1 MLWNVTGWR
10 IPTTLST
17 MKIIRFSVFA
27 LSIASLSSLIAC
39 GGGSSNSGG
48 GGGGG
53 GGNTPTG
60 FSKSSL
66 KGNYTFLALGSDV
79 FGSNTPDAY
88 QVGGVL
94 VADGNGNITGGEQT
108 YSNAIAVYPDT
119 FTGTYTVSSDGTT
132 TLTLNTSDAMVGV
145 NGVETFSA
153 VLLSA
158 SQAIITQFD
167 ASATSNGTLDLQAT
181 PIAAPTGG
189 YAFSSLGIDF
199 GSSGLAIGGVFN
211 IDNNPSAGSISGTG
225 SVADVA
231 DFGTLS
237 LAQSVS
243 GSVSAA
249 DSFGRV
255 NIDLV
260 IGPGPIG
267 VDFDG
272 YIVDSTHIRLVE
284 TDTFG
289 ITGGTAIGQGSST
302 GSFSANSA
310 FSGPFVFG
318 YLGFNAAGPGADAGV
333 FTADGAG
340 NLTNGLI
347 DQNQGGFVISDTVS
361 GTYAVD
367 NTGTGRVVATTA
379 FGSHGPGPSLIF
391 YLAGSGNPVPM
402 LQTNTSTLGGG
413 TAYAQASGAPS
424 FNGTYGVGFTSY
436 NSMFDENDGNA
447 QLTAN
452 ASAGT
457 FSGMGNI
464 NEGFTPTPNQT
475 FGGTF
480 TSAGG
485 RFTGTITIQSG
496 TPISDALYFVDSTQ
510 AFVIETDAT
519 QVTLGIIR
527 QQVVP

>member
-1 MLWNVTGWR
+1 MLWNATDR
-10 IPTTLST
+10 RRSLT
-17 MKIIRFSVFA
+17 RFVLLAVLIFA
-27 LSIASLSSLIAC
+27 LSCLVGC
-39 GGGSSNSGG
+39 GGGSSNN
-48 GGGGG
+48 GGGG

-108 YSNAIAVYPDT
+108 YSNAITVYPDT
-119 FTGTYTVSSDGTT
+119 FTGTYTVNSDGTT
-132 TLTLNTSDAMVGV
+132 TLTLNTADANVGV
-145 NGVETFSA
+145 NGTETFSA
-153 VLLSA
+153 VLLTA

-167 ASATSNGTLDLQAT
+167 GSATSNGTLDLQAT

-189 YAFSSLGIDF
+189 YAFSSLGIDL

-211 IDNNPSAGSISGTG
+211 IDNNPSAGSISGAG

-255 NIDLV
+255 QIKLNI
-260 IGPGPIG
+260 GTGPIAA
-267 VDFDG
+267 VFDG

-302 GSFSANSA
+302 GTFTANST

-318 YLGFNAAGPGADAGV
+318 YLGFNSGGPGADAGV
-333 FTADGAG
+333 ITADGAG

-347 DQNQGGFVISDTVS
+347 DQNQGGFVISDTLS

-367 NTGTGRVVATTA
+367 NTGTGRVVLTTN
-379 FGSHGPGPSLIF
+379 FGSHGAGPALIF
-391 YLAGSGNPVPM
+391 YLTGSGKPVPM
-402 LQTNTSTLGGG
+402 VQTELSVLGGG
-413 TAYAQASGAPS
+413 SAYAQASGTPS
-424 FNGTYGVGFTSY
+424 FNGAYGVGFTTY
-436 NSMFDENDGNA
+436 NTMFDESDGNA
-447 QLTAN
+447 LITAK

-457 FSGMGNI
+457 FSGSGNI
-464 NEGFTPTPNQT
+464 NQFTFTPASNQS
-475 FGGTF
+475 FNGTF
-480 TSAGG
+480 TGG
-485 RFTGTITIQSG
+485 SSGQFTGTTTIQSG
-496 TPISDALYFVDSTQ
+496 TPISDTLYFIDSTQ
-510 AFVIETDAT
+510 AFVIETDSAN
-519 QVTLGIIR
+519 VTLGIVR
-527 QQVVP
+527 QQVLP